1 MIRTVVCTKNK
12 CSGNR
17 FYIESVDNRLKATC
31 KECSS
36 IYYFD
41 IKKEDFL
48 MLPSCS
54 KCNNNMFKLFY
65 GSKGEGLYA
74 KCTECGAPPEK
85 VYVDVDGIQVSYEAK
100 LLHDIKELMYQ
111 VEQKVCNLERKME
124 QMERA
129 QEIFEE
135 SIAYINKYIVEQR

>member
-31 KECSS
+31 KECGS

-41 IKKEDFL
+41 IKKEDFI

-54 KCNNNMFKLFY
+54 KCNNNIFKKGSRENLLNNILASLVVNDCNTFSLKRIMHCGHNLKIIFKLQLGIHFI
-65 GSKGEGLYA
+65 GNGILHTSFG
-74 KCTECGAPPEK
+74 K
-85 VYVDVDGIQVSYEAK
+85 V
-100 LLHDIKELMYQ
+100 
-111 VEQKVCNLERKME
+111 
-124 QMERA
+124 
-129 QEIFEE
+129 
-135 SIAYINKYIVEQR
+135 

>member
-31 KECSS
+31 KECGS

-41 IKKEDFL
+41 IKKEDFI

-54 KCNNNMFKLFY
+54 KCNNNIFKLFY
-65 GSKGEGLYA
+65 GSKGEGLLKVGSETAILQITPTA
-74 KCTECGAPPEK
+74 KEFEF
-85 VYVDVDGIQVSYEAK
+85 VDTNLNNIVK
-100 LLHDIKELMYQ
+100 K
-111 VEQKVCNLERKME
+111 QKRTG
-124 QMERA
+124 
-129 QEIFEE
+129 
-135 SIAYINKYIVEQR
+135 SI